1 MAYDLEKEKREAI
14 AAGQRA
20 LNSLRAAQEDL
31 NSAKNWGLWDM
42 FGGGFFSTM
51 IKRSKMDAAKQN
63 MEQAKYDLQDFSR
76 ELRDVSIS
84 CNLEMETG
92 GFLSFADWFFDSF
105 LVDWMVQDQINKA
118 RDQVEQAI
126 WQVETI
132 LRQLQRYSMITGR
145 GCLILRQ
152 PLFV

>member
-14 AAGQRA
+14 VAGQRA
-20 LNSLRAAQEDL
+20 LNSLRAAQNEL

-42 FGGGFFSTM
+42 FGGSFFSTM

-84 CNLEMETG
+84 CNLEIETG

-126 WQVETI
+126 WQVENI
-132 LRQLQRYSMITGR
+132 LRQLQRY
-145 GCLILRQ
+145 
-152 PLFV
+152 

>member
-14 AAGQRA
+14 VAGQRA
-20 LNSLRAAQEDL
+20 LNSLRAAQNEL

-42 FGGGFFSTM
+42 FGGSFFSTM

-84 CNLEMETG
+84 CNLEIETV

-126 WQVETI
+126 WQVENI
-132 LRQLQRYSMITGR
+132 LRQLQRY
-145 GCLILRQ
+145 
-152 PLFV
+152 